1 MILSR
6 ALLIVALVNAL
17 GSAVSAASEIYKWRD
32 ENGKV
37 HYSNTPPPRGEV
49 EIIKQT
55 PPPKDAGKPD
65 ERLQQEMK
73 AFDERYKKRKEA
85 EKERQTAKQDQ
96 AIRKQNCA
104 AAKQNL
110 TNLENRGRAMVKEG
124 DTYTRLSEDE
134 RQKKISEAQ
143 KRMEEFCK

>member
-1 MILSR
+1 MIVLR
-6 ALLIVALVNAL
+6 ALLIVALVNAI
-17 GSAVSAASEIYKWRD
+17 GSSVSAASEIYKWRD

-37 HYSNTPPPRGEV
+37 HYSNTPPPGGGAKV
-49 EIIKQT
+49 IKQA

-65 ERLQQEMK
+65 ERLRQEMK

-85 EKERQTAKQDQ
+85 EDARLTAKQDQ
-96 AIRKQNCA
+96 AIRKQNCS

-110 TNLENRGRAMVKEG
+110 ANLENRGRAMVKDG

-134 RQKKISEAQ
+134 RQKRISEVKKSMA
-143 KRMEEFCK
+143 EYCK